1 MGVQK
6 GAVTVTQ
13 WLVFLY
19 IPVECIESMDSL
31 WTVIL
36 YMTD

>member
-19 IPVECIESMDSL
+19 IYLWNAVSLCIVYGL
-31 WTVIL
+31 
-36 YMTD
+36 